1 LGVKSQ
7 KIKLEE
13 KMRLE
18 KILLGVTFASMV
30 VLAACGGAT
39 PAAPAAGGEAQTVGL
54 HGSPDEEYYQ
64 VQFVSGVEYWFPVYE
79 GFKQAGNL
87 LGVKTFYV
95 GTTEYDANKEVE
107 VFEQTLAKNPKGIYL
122 SPITAE
128 AFKEPIDRAVAQG
141 VAIVT
146 MASDSPE
153 SNRHGYVTSDNVNE
167 GRHAARSIAQALGG
181 SGKVMTLRNP
191 GQTNHDIRIDTF
203 IATMKA
209 EFPGI
214 QVVADSPTNQDPD
227 KAYSAVMTVAQMH
240 PDLGAVFMPEAS
252 SAMGASRAA
261 VELGGGSAKIKV
273 MCCDVNE
280 QILDMLQTGDMFGA
294 INPDQ
299 GMQGWFGMLVLF
311 TAAHPELINPMN
323 GKKEAG
329 LNPTYI
335 PYLDN
340 GLTLV
345 TAENAQYFYV
355 DKYAT
360 ARGYSSIQDMLSP
373 GVPGK

>member
-1 LGVKSQ
+1 
-7 KIKLEE
+7 
-13 KMRLE
+13 MRLE
-18 KILLGVTFASMV
+18 KVLLTVTFAAMV
-30 VLAACGGAT
+30 ALAACGGAA
-39 PAAPAAGGEAQTVGL
+39 PSAPAAGGEVRTIGL
-54 HGSPDEEYYQ
+54 YGSPDEEYYQ

-95 GTTEYDANKEVE
+95 GCTEYDANKEVE

-128 AFKEPIDRAVAQG
+128 AFKEPVDRAVAQG
-141 VAIVT
+141 VAVVT
-146 MASDSPE
+146 MASESPDSA
-153 SNRHGYVTSDNVNE
+153 RHGYVTSNNVNE
-167 GRHAARSIAQALGG
+167 GQHAARAIAQTLGG
-181 SGKVMTLRNP
+181 RGKVMTLRNP

-203 IATMKA
+203 IATINA

-261 VELGGGSAKIKV
+261 VELGGGKANIKV

-280 QILDMLQTGDMFGA
+280 QILDMLQSGDMFGA

-323 GKKEAG
+323 GKKAMG

-340 GLTLV
+340 GLNLV
-345 TAENAQYFYV
+345 TAENAKYFYV
-355 DKYAT
+355 DEYAKSV
-360 ARGYSSIQDMLSP
+360 GYSSVQDMLGP
-373 GVPGK
+373 GVPVR

>member
-1 LGVKSQ
+1 
-7 KIKLEE
+7 
-13 KMRLE
+13 MRFKE
-18 KILLGVTFASMV
+18 KILAGIALAAMV
-30 VLAACGGAT
+30 ALTACGGNSGGAT
-39 PAAPAAGGEAQTVGL
+39 SAAPAAGEVRTVGL

-128 AFKEPIDRAVAQG
+128 AFKEPVDRAVAQG

-167 GRHAARSIAQALGG
+167 GRHAARSIAQAMGG

-261 VELGGGSAKIKV
+261 VELGGGKANIKV

-311 TAAHPELINPMN
+311 TAAHPELLNPMN
-323 GKKEAG
+323 GKKEMG

-345 TAENAQYFYV
+345 TAENAKYFYV
-355 DKYAT
+355 DEYAKSL
-360 ARGYSSIQDMLSP
+360 GYSSVQDMLSP
-373 GVPGK
+373 GVPIR

>member
-1 LGVKSQ
+1 MKVTA
-7 KIKLEE
+7 
-13 KMRLE
+13 
-18 KILLGVTFASMV
+18 KILAVLIV
-30 VLAACGGAT
+30 VALAALAGCGGGSSN
-39 PAAPAAGGEAQTVGL
+39 AASSGTVQTVGL

-107 VFEQTLAKNPKGIYL
+107 VFEQTLAKNPKGIFL

-128 AFKEPIDRAVAQG
+128 AFKEPVDRAIAQG
-141 VAIVT
+141 VAIIT

-153 SNRHGYVTSDNVNE
+153 SNRNGYITSDNVNE
-167 GRHAARSIAQALGG
+167 GQYAARAIAEAMGG
-181 SGKVMTLRNP
+181 RGKVMTLRNP

-203 IATMKA
+203 IATLKA
-209 EFPGI
+209 EFPNI

-227 KAYSAVMTVAQMH
+227 RAYSAVMTVAQMH
-240 PDLGAVFMPEAS
+240 PDLGGVFMPEAS
-252 SAMGASRAA
+252 SAIGASRAA
-261 VELGGGSAKIKV
+261 VELGGGKAAIKV

-299 GMQGWFGMLVLF
+299 GMQGWFGMLMLF

-323 GKKEAG
+323 GRKAQG
-329 LNPTYI
+329 QNPTYI

-340 GLTLV
+340 GLNLV

-355 DKYAT
+355 DKYAESL
-360 ARGYSSIQDMLSP
+360 GYSSIQDMLGP
-373 GVPGK
+373 GGPGQ